1 MRYHYIALYFHKKS
15 GEERTPLKDRKAKF
29 VIAERKRKTKKWVKC
44 TIYIGENG
52 YNTHLVKQGIICYN
66 VCWWDT
72 PPMIYEEIH

>member
-1 MRYHYIALYFHKKS
+1 MFAIHGQNKNEHPTQS
-15 GEERTPLKDRKAKF
+15 GGKQG
-29 VIAERKRKTKKWVKC
+29 KWVLC

-52 YNTHLVKQGIICYN
+52 HNTHLVKQGIICYN